1 MAASTASTASTAAA
15 TAAAPGQSERESDN
29 QNA

>member
-1 MAASTASTASTAAA
+1 MCVAASTASTAC

-29 QNA
+29 QDA